1 MNSSAVYPYDVEHTE
16 LLRYLSEA
24 MTRSMITAEEARDS
38 YSQAIGATYSCGSD
52 APKAIADLKD
62 DNVGT
67 PTDHLKIRMQLEK
80 IPFLEAVKLMGF
92 CKAIQYQFQRPR

>member
-24 MTRSMITAEEARDS
+24 MTRSMITAEEARDL
-38 YSQAIGATYSCGSD
+38 YSQAIGTTYSCGSD

-62 DNVGT
+62 GNVNTPADN
-67 PTDHLKIRMQLEK
+67 LKIKMQLEK

-92 CKAIQYQFQRPR
+92 CKAIRYQFKRSR